1 MHKTWAVMKKEFR
14 HMFRDP
20 RSLALVTLGAM
31 LILSIMAYN
40 FSRDIE
46 QVPTVVVDYDQTA
59 RSQTYRDAFRADRF
73 FALSLSADS
82 PMQVED
88 LLRGGA
94 ATVGL
99 IIPRGFAGDLD
110 VGRAAP
116 VQILVDGSD
125 PNSAAQAVGHARAIS
140 ARFGLGVLKEA
151 VRRQGGQI
159 TTMIGP
165 ALDVRTQILYNPGA
179 KMVNGMVPGLMGI
192 VLAIPALTTALSIAR
207 EKEDGTL
214 ELLMATPLGRTQL
227 LAGKLL
233 PYVVVGLV
241 DVLLLTAVGHWG
253 FGVPFDGSLLLL
265 LFLSSIFLWAN
276 LSIGLLIAT
285 AVETQAA
292 AIMLAFMIFVIPPFF
307 LSGLFLP
314 ISGMP
319 PWLRSEAY
327 TLPATHF
334 VTIARG
340 VFLKGAGLKD
350 LWRNAL
356 YLFGMANVLGAV
368 AALRFRKR
376 MA

>member
-1 MHKTWAVMKKEFR
+1 MRKTWAVMKKEFR
-14 HMFRDP
+14 HMLRDP

-40 FSRDIE
+40 FSRDIA
-46 QVPTVVVDYDQTA
+46 QVPTVVLDYDRTA
-59 RSQTYRDAFRADRF
+59 HSQAYRDAFRADRF
-73 FALSLSADS
+73 FALSASADN
-82 PMQVED
+82 PVQVED
-88 LLRGGA
+88 LLRGSL
-94 ATVGL
+94 ATVGI
-99 IIPRGFAGDLD
+99 IIPRGFASDLD
-110 VGRAAP
+110 VGKAAP

-140 ARFGLGVLKEA
+140 ARFGLGILKEA
-151 VRRQGGQI
+151 MHRQRGQI
-159 TTMIGP
+159 TAMMEP
-165 ALDVRTQILYNPGA
+165 ALDVRTQILYNPGT
-179 KMVNGMVPGLMGI
+179 KTVNGMVPGLMGI

-207 EKEDGTL
+207 EKESGTL

-227 LAGKLL
+227 LAGKLV

-241 DVLLLTAVGHWG
+241 DVLLLTAVGRWG

-319 PWLRSEAY
+319 VWLQSEAY

-334 VTIARG
+334 VTIARAI
-340 VFLKGAGLKD
+340 FLKSAGLD
-350 LWRNAL
+350 MLWENAL
-356 YLFGMANVLGAV
+356 YLAVVATALGTV
-368 AALRFRKR
+368 ATLRFRKR
-376 MA
+376 IA

>member
-1 MHKTWAVMKKEFR
+1 MRKTWAVMKKEFR
-14 HMFRDP
+14 HMLRDP
-20 RSLALVTLGAM
+20 RSLVLVTLGAM

-46 QVPTVVVDYDQTA
+46 QVPTVVLDYDQTA

-73 FALSLSADS
+73 FALSLSAES

-88 LLRGGA
+88 LLRGGV

-99 IIPRGFAGDLD
+99 IIPRGFAGALNDA
-110 VGRAAP
+110 RAAP

-140 ARFGLGVLKEA
+140 ARFGLDLLKEA
-151 VRRQGGQI
+151 ARQRGGADAA
-159 TTMIGP
+159 MIGP
-165 ALDVRTQILYNPGA
+165 LLDVRTQVLYNPGA

-214 ELLMATPLGRTQL
+214 EQLMATPLGRAQF
-227 LAGKLL
+227 LAGKLI

-241 DVLLLTAVGHWG
+241 DVLLLTAVGRWG

-340 VFLKGAGLKD
+340 IFLKGAGMEA
-350 LWRNAL
+350 LWGNAL
-356 YLFGMANVLGAV
+356 YLFVVANLLGAL
-368 AALRFRKR
+368 ATLRFRKR